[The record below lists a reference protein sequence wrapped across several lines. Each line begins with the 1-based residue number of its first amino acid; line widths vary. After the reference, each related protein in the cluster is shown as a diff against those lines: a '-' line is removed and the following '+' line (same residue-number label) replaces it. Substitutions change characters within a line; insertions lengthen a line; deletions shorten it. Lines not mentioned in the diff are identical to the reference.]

1 MLETIEAILSV
12 IGAVSLVLGVIRF
25 IWVFSVSGT
34 EWIDNM
40 SIKVE
45 PWDEEFHPEEYF
57 AFNGDQIY
65 PTVYTDTE
73 NVTGGLT
80 INYFIPQN
88 AIIRRLKIKQTTTED
103 FVSGKLKYK
112 KVNTIKMVTPEN
124 PLCMVVDRPELFARY
139 MIEWK
144 TQYGG
149 KARYYL
155 VSDLRSGAYNRSG
168 IQYSFGIWARVRKYF
183 GLI

>member
-1 MLETIEAILSV
+1 MLETIETILSV

-45 PWDEEFHPEEYF
+45 PWDEEFDPEEYF
-57 AFNGDQIY
+57 AFNGDHIY
-65 PTVYTDTE
+65 PTVYTDKE

-80 INYFIPQN
+80 VNYFIPQN
-88 AIIRRLKIKQTTTED
+88 AIIRRLKIKRTSTED
-103 FVSGKLKYK
+103 FVSGKMRYK
-112 KVNTIKMVTPEN
+112 KVQTIKTVTPEV
-124 PLCMVVDRPELFARY
+124 PLCMVVDRPDLFARY

-155 VSDLRSGAYNRSG
+155 DTNLRSNAYNRSG

>member
-1 MLETIEAILSV
+1 METIETILSI

-25 IWVFSVSGT
+25 IWVFFSSGT
-34 EWIDNM
+34 EWIDNL

-45 PWDEEFHPEEYF
+45 PWEEGFDAEEYF
-57 AFNGDQIY
+57 AFNGKDIY
-65 PTVYTDTE
+65 PSVYADME
-73 NVTGGLT
+73 NVTGELT
-80 INYFIPQN
+80 VNYFIPQN
-88 AIIRRLKIKQTTTED
+88 TIIRKLKIKRISTED
-103 FVSGKLKYK
+103 FVAGRGKYK
-112 KVNTIKMVTPEN
+112 TVQIIREVTPEV
-124 PLCMVVDRPELFARY
+124 PLCMVVDRPGLFARY

-155 VSDLRSGAYNRSG
+155 HSNLRSSAYNKSG
-168 IQYSFGIWARVRKYF
+168 IQYSFGVWARIRKYF